1 MTTRALTTTIAA
13 TLTTAALAAG
23 TITLTATASGSTQE
37 GVAGAAAARP
47 VSSHFTDGRVTNP
60 WFPLK
65 PGVRMVYRGVDDG
78 ERARDVVDT
87 THHTRRIQGVTCR
100 AVRDRLYLDG
110 VLAERTTDWY
120 AQSRNG
126 DVWYFGERTAELDRH
141 GHVISREGSW
151 LAGRDGARAGI
162 YINAH
167 PRVGDSHRQE
177 SYPGH
182 AEDRYRVLGTA
193 PHVRVP
199 ALWSRHAVLTREW
212 TPLEPG
218 VVDHKYY
225 VRDVGLVAEQSVAGP
240 RETGRLVSVRHVR

>member
-1 MTTRALTTTIAA
+1 MFTRALTRTIGA
-13 TLTTAALAAG
+13 TVTAAALAGA
-23 TITLTATASGSTQE
+23 ISAVPASGSVPGQTRGATLE
-37 GVAGAAAARP
+37 AGRP
-47 VSSHFTDGRVTNP
+47 VASEFTTGRITNP

-65 PGVRMVYRGVDDG
+65 PGVRMVYQGVDDG
-78 ERARDVVDT
+78 EPARDVFYT
-87 THHTRRIQGVTCR
+87 THQTRTIQGVTCR
-100 AVRDRLYLDG
+100 AVTDRLYLAG

-141 GHVISREGSW
+141 GHVTSREGSW

-167 PRVGDSHRQE
+167 PRVGDSHLQE
-177 SYPGH
+177 NYPGH
-182 AEDRYRVLGTA
+182 AEDHYRILDASARVT
-193 PHVRVP
+193 VP
-199 ALWSRHAVLTREW
+199 AVSSRNAVLTEEW

-225 VRDVGLVAEQSVAGP
+225 VRDIGVVAEQSVAGP
-240 RETGRLVSVRHVR
+240 RETGRLVSIRHVR